1 MQVAMAKARI
11 HECADSFETQLLA
24 YAISVK
30 ISCEGTFKGSGVGL
44 FCLTDDADMNV
55 MPF

>member
-1 MQVAMAKARI
+1 MRVAMALARL

-44 FCLTDDADMNV
+44 FCLTDDADMK
-55 MPF
+55 

>member
-1 MQVAMAKARI
+1 MALTRL
-11 HECADSFETQLLA
+11 HECAGSFKTQLLA
-24 YAISVK
+24 EAISVK